1 MKAFAYT
8 TKTACRFAG
17 RAKGA
22 ALRAGAVLASLCFA
36 LMLCFPQSAL
46 AEVRKADIVGDS
58 TVDSLG
64 LTVSECP
71 SIECD
76 YAILMDSDGTV
87 YFERDADEP
96 AQIASITKVMTAIVA
111 SENIKKN
118 TVITV
123 SEKAASIGE
132 SSAGLQAGDQMDF
145 ETALKALL
153 VPSGNDAAV
162 ALAETVGAQ
171 MIEDDPSLGSDP
183 QTVFVKAMNNKA
195 AELGLKDTV
204 YENPHGLDDDE
215 YAGNLHSTARDQA
228 LVAQYAMKNNTIRQ
242 IVSGG
247 STDIIIQRDGKA
259 EQISLET
266 TDGLL
271 EMYSKTIGVKTGETL
286 AAGPSFMGA
295 ANNGDIELYAIVL
308 HSTDASQRFLD
319 AKALFEWGY
328 QHIVD
333 IQLANSTKT
342 TTMGSSGKSVPVLAE
357 ASLADWTDKTVP
369 VTLEDPD
376 ETLRVFDLFGN
387 VSQSIELS
395 DISGSVKAGQ
405 KVGTITYKQHNE
417 VIATRNL
424 VACEDADA
432 PDALQT
438 ISIWWTRLTAGF
450 TGACTQADSVLYAT
464 MPIIKDNT
472 LAS

>member
-1 MKAFAYT
+1 MNLLVRIG
-8 TKTACRFAG
+8 KTAQVQNGGFAF
-17 RAKGA
+17 RAV
-22 ALRAGAVLASLCFA
+22 AVLAALCLA
-36 LMLCFPQSAL
+36 LVLSFPQSAL

-87 YFERDADEP
+87 YFERDADAP
-96 AQIASITKVMTAIVA
+96 TQIASITKVMTAIVA
-111 SENIKKN
+111 SENIERD

-171 MIEDDPSLGSDP
+171 MIESDPSLGSDP
-183 QTVFVKAMNNKA
+183 QTVFVKAMNDKA
-195 AELGLKDTV
+195 AELGLEDTV

-242 IVSGG
+242 IVGGG

-286 AAGPSFMGA
+286 AAGSSFMGA

-333 IQLANSTKT
+333 IALANSSKA
-342 TTMGSSGKSVPVLAE
+342 TTMASSEKVPVLAE
-357 ASLADWTDKTVP
+357 ASLSDWTDKTVP
-369 VTLEDPD
+369 VTLANPD
-376 ETLRVFDLFGN
+376 EKLRVFDLFGN

-417 VIATRNL
+417 VIATRDL
-424 VACEDADA
+424 VACEDVDA
-432 PDALQT
+432 PDALQA
-438 ISIWWTRLTAGF
+438 ISIWWTRLTAGI
-450 TGACTQADSVLYAT
+450 TGAATQAESTLYAT

>member
-1 MKAFAYT
+1 MAHFAS
-8 TKTACRFAG
+8 KESCCCIDDRFDG
-17 RAKGA
+17 RNVFFRAI
-22 ALRAGAVLASLCFA
+22 ALLASLA
-36 LMLCFPQSAL
+36 LLFSLSFPQSAC
-46 AEVRKADIVGDS
+46 AEVRKADIVGNS
-58 TVDSLG
+58 TVDALG

-76 YAILMDSDGTV
+76 HAILMDSNGTV
-87 YFERDADEP
+87 YFERDADAP

-111 SENIKKN
+111 SENIKAD
-118 TVITV
+118 TIITV
-123 SEKAASIGE
+123 SDAAASIGE
-132 SSAGLQAGDQMDF
+132 STAGLQAGDRMDF

-162 ALAETVGAQ
+162 AFAETVGTQ
-171 MIEDDPSLGSDP
+171 MIDSDPSLGSDP
-183 QTVFVKAMNNKA
+183 QTVFVGAMNNKA

-215 YAGNLHSTARDQA
+215 YAGDLHSTARDQA
-228 LVAQYAMKNNTIRQ
+228 LVAQYAMKNNRIRQ
-242 IVSGG
+242 IVAGG

-259 EQISLET
+259 AQISLET
-266 TDGLL
+266 PDGLL

-295 ANNGDIELYAIVL
+295 ANNGDVELYAIVL

-333 IQLANSTKT
+333 IPLATSAKT
-342 TTMGSSGKSVPVLAE
+342 TTAALDGTSKEVPVLAE
-357 ASLADWTDKTVP
+357 ASLSDWIDKTVP
-369 VTLEDPD
+369 VTLENPD

-387 VSQSIELS
+387 VSQSIAL
-395 DISGSVKAGQ
+395 DKISGSVKTGQ

-417 VIATRNL
+417 TVAVRNL
-424 VACEDADA
+424 VACEDVDA
-432 PDALQT
+432 PSAFEAF
-438 ISIWWTRLTAGF
+438 SIWWKRF
-450 TGACTQADSVLYAT
+450 TGAGSEAESILYAT
-464 MPIIKDNT
+464 MPIIKDNS